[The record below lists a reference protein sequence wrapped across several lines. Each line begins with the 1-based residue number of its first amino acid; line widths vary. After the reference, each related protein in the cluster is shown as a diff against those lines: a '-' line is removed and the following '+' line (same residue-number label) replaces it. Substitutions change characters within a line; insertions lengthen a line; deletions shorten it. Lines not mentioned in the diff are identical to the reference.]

1 MDFSLTPQEQD
12 VLNDARA
19 AYPALAAC
27 AAEADRDMRFPVED
41 LPDLLR
47 HGLLALAIPKK
58 DGGRGASTVAYVLAC
73 ETIASADASLAIA
86 WVMHIACGWE
96 IAHELPEPARG
107 DVLRDIVQNGAFVCI
122 AGAEGR
128 NEDGSPAP
136 LKVVPEGG
144 GWRLDGRKGF
154 ASGSEAATYVLT
166 GGTDPEGKHQSFLVR
181 MDSPGVSI
189 TERWDGMGM
198 RASASNGIGFSGCMV
213 SEGYHLTSS
222 YKAGDF
228 RNTSAL
234 FGLGLAATAL
244 GIGRAALDFTVEWS
258 RKRPMSDAKNIRLGD
273 MDVRLEAVRSL
284 LWRAAGEADRDAAA
298 AEPWVDRAKT
308 LAVETAQ
315 QVTVDALRVCGGNAF
330 RQKYSL
336 ERNARDADA
345 LLLQGQRPDQLR
357 IGLAHRLLADSEPD
371 DAHHP
376 NAPAKGPAE

>member
-1 MDFSLTPQEQD
+1 MNLSLTTEEQS
-12 VLNDARA
+12 VLSDAQA
-19 AYPALAAC
+19 AYPAIAAR
-27 AAEADRDMRFPVED
+27 AAEADRAMRFPVDD
-41 LPDLLR
+41 LPDLLS
-47 HGLLALAIPKK
+47 HGLLALAIPKR

-86 WVMHIACGWE
+86 WVMHTAVGWE
-96 IAHELPEPARG
+96 IAHALPEPALG
-107 DVLRDIVQNGAFVCI
+107 DVLHDIVHNGAFVCI

-128 NEDGSPAP
+128 KPDGSPAP
-136 LKVVPEGG
+136 LKVASEGDN
-144 GWRLDGRKGF
+144 WRLDGRKGF

-166 GGTDPEGKHQSFLVR
+166 GGADPNGDHQSFLVR
-181 MDSPGVSI
+181 MDNPGVEI

-198 RASASNGIGFSGCMV
+198 RASASHGLAFKDCIVPND
-213 SEGYHLTSS
+213 YHLTSS
-222 YKAGDF
+222 YKTGDF

-244 GIGRAALDFTVEWS
+244 GIAKAALDFTVEWS
-258 RKRPMSDAKNIRLGD
+258 RKRPMTDSKNIRLGD
-273 MDVRLEAVRSL
+273 MDVRVEAVRSL
-284 LWRAAGEADRDAAA
+284 LWRAAWQADQDAAT

-315 QVTVDALRVCGGNAF
+315 EVTVDALRVCGGNAF

-357 IGLAHRLLADSEPD
+357 IGLAKRLVSNGEPD

-376 NAPAKGPAE
+376 VAPAKGAGA